1 MDKKIISIM
10 AVWDEQNMISLSL
23 QSTKDIVYQYVIIIK
38 KGIDKTKE
46 VIDYCV
52 KLWNLNVMVIH
63 SELKLRESRKLA
75 VEKTKDYADYYLIQ
89 DGDEIYLDTEQL
101 KKLNRKT
108 IPDLIN
114 EGYIFCSTSMIF
126 LEKTLK
132 NTRKKD
138 EKHNPP
144 WWSTWLVP
152 HPFLFKN
159 TEHVF
164 WPNIGDMP
172 ATREQGKK
180 FNTGSFKNPYKFD
193 CKIKNF
199 RRIFLRDV
207 FTPWHDSD
215 FEGTIEE
222 YADANHPDV
231 IWYRQNVDKDLTLE
245 EIIEKVR
252 KNREDDMSNF
262 IMYDEEKYY
271 IYPSIIQKFINIGKI
286 KGIETLDDLKIL

>member
-1 MDKKIISIM
+1 M
-10 AVWDEQNMISLSL
+10 AVWDEQNMIGLSLS
-23 QSTKDIVYQYVIIIK
+23 STKNIVYQYVIIIK

-46 VIDYCV
+46 IIEYCV
-52 KLWNLNVMVIH
+52 KLWNLNVIIIE
-63 SELKLRESRKLA
+63 SELKLREARKLA

-101 KKLNRKT
+101 KKLNRKS
-108 IPDLIN
+108 ILDLMN
-114 EGYIFCSTSMIF
+114 EDYTFCLTSMIF

-132 NTRKKD
+132 NTRKPDKT
-138 EKHNPP
+138 HNPP

-159 TEHVF
+159 NDNIY

-172 ATREQGKK
+172 ASKEYGKQ
-180 FNTGSFKNPYKFD
+180 FNTGKCNNPYKFD

-215 FEGTIEE
+215 FKGTIEE
-222 YADANHPDV
+222 YSEKYHPDV
-231 IWYRQNVDKDLTLE
+231 LWYRQNVDKNLNLE
-245 EIIEKVR
+245 DIIEKI
-252 KNREDDMSNF
+252 KEKRENDMSLF
-262 IMYDEEKYY
+262 QKYKEEDFYE
-271 IYPSIIQKFINIGKI
+271 YPSVIKIFIDDGKI
-286 KGIETLDDLKIL
+286 KGIENIEDLQLLKRTGV